1 MAWLRTVFVAYM
13 EAATGLFYKRRCSQ
27 KFYKFHR
34 KKPVLESLF
43 NKAAGQ
49 GHTGKVGPR
58 TLTWDPDPR
67 TLEWDPKVGP
77 EDATLN
83 LDPRVVP

>member
-34 KKPVLESLF
+34 KTPVLESLF
-43 NKAAGQ
+43 NKAEGQ
-49 GHTGKVGPR
+49 GKPEKWDLGPSR
-58 TLTWDPDPR
+58 GTRIP
-67 TLEWDPKVGP
+67 GP
-77 EDATLN
+77 
-83 LDPRVVP
+83 